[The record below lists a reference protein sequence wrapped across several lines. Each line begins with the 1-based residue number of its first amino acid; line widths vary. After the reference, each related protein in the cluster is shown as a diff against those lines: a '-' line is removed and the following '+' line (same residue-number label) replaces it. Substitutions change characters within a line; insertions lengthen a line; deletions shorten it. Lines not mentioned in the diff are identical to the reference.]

1 MAMFQI
7 SAIIGYQGGK
17 EPPDSSSSV
26 PYPHVTPSAQMKS
39 WCGCVFVCR
48 RQVNGDWEHRKL

>member
-17 EPPDSSSSV
+17 EPPDSSSSI
-26 PYPHVTPSAQMKS
+26 PHPHVTPSAQMKA
-39 WCGCVFVCR
+39 GVDVLLCV
-48 RQVNGDWEHRKL
+48 GDR